1 LFALYSFYPQDSMFL
16 YSQPIGFSGM
26 LSLKDLADKIAAKLQ
41 DTLFIGAEVQGKRK
55 KGDLCPCK
63 I

>member
-1 LFALYSFYPQDSMFL
+1 MFL

>member
-1 LFALYSFYPQDSMFL
+1 
-16 YSQPIGFSGM
+16 M

-41 DTLFIGAEVQGKRK
+41 EHLFVGAELHGKRK